1 MTVYAIVNQKGGVGK
16 TTTAVNLGAA
26 LRQIGRQVL
35 VVDLD
40 PQGNAT
46 LHCGL
51 NPEKQGKTV
60 WSALSASLR
69 MNGVGVT
76 SSEDADLIVDF
87 DIDLEPGAEI
97 KFAVSR
103 PSLAE
108 CIISAG
114 EDGFDLVP
122 SNLEL
127 SLADADLMSAINR
140 ERRLHRLLEP
150 IKDRYDFI
158 LIDCPPYLGLLTINA
173 LASADYALVPL
184 QAAYLA
190 MRGVNT
196 LFRTIALVQRDL
208 NYGLRVRGVLLTMV
222 DRRTVHSQQ
231 VVGVARSTIS
241 RKIPVFETEI
251 PQNVDLADAAAA
263 GKSVLLYAPR
273 SRGALAYQKL
283 AEELTNA

>member
-26 LRQIGRQVL
+26 LREIGRQVL

-51 NPEKQGKTV
+51 NPDKQGKTV

-69 MNGVGVT
+69 MNGVGVL
-76 SSEDADLIVDF
+76 SRGDADLTDF
-87 DIDLEPGAEI
+87 CVLEPGDE
-97 KFAVSR
+97 KLFAVSR
-103 PSLAE
+103 PSLEE

-150 IKDRYDFI
+150 IRDRYDFI

-173 LASADYALVPL
+173 LASADYAIVPL

-222 DRRTVHSQQ
+222 DHRTVHSQQ
-231 VVGVARSTIS
+231 VVDVARGTIS
-241 RKIPVFETEI
+241 RKVVVFETEI

-263 GKSVLLYAPR
+263 GKSVLLYAAR
-273 SRGALAYQKL
+273 SRGALAYRKL

>member
-26 LRQIGRQVL
+26 LREIGRQVL

-51 NPEKQGKTV
+51 NPDKQSKTV

-76 SSEDADLIVDF
+76 SREDADFIDF
-87 DIDLEPGAEI
+87 DIDLEPGGETTV
-97 KFAVSR
+97 AVISR
-103 PSLAE
+103 PSLEE

-114 EDGFDLVP
+114 EDGFALVP

-127 SLADADLMSAINR
+127 SQADADLMSAISR

-150 IKDRYDFI
+150 IRDRYDFI

-173 LASADYALVPL
+173 LATADYAIVPL
-184 QAAYLA
+184 QTAYLA
-190 MRGVNT
+190 MKGVNT

-222 DRRTVHSQQ
+222 DRRTIHSQQ
-231 VVGVARSTIS
+231 VVDVARSTIS

-273 SRGALAYQKL
+273 SRGALAYRKL

>member
-1 MTVYAIVNQKGGVGK
+1 MAVYAIVNQKGGVGK

-26 LRQIGRQVL
+26 LREIGREVL

-51 NPEKQGKTV
+51 NPDKQGKTV

-69 MNGVGVT
+69 MNGVGVI
-76 SSEDADLIVDF
+76 SGEDADLVDF
-87 DIDLEPGAEI
+87 DIDLEPGGQ
-97 KFAVSR
+97 SR
-103 PSLAE
+103 PSLE
-108 CIISAG
+108 DCILSAG

-127 SLADADLMSAINR
+127 SQADADLMSAINR
-140 ERRLHRLLEP
+140 ERRLHRLMEP
-150 IKDRYDFI
+150 IRDRYDFV

-173 LASADYALVPL
+173 LATADYALVPL

-190 MRGVNT
+190 MKGVNT

-231 VVGVARSTIS
+231 VVDVARSTIS

-273 SRGALAYQKL
+273 SRGALAYRKL

>member
-1 MTVYAIVNQKGGVGK
+1 MTVCAIVNQKGGVGK

-26 LRQIGRQVL
+26 LKEIGRQVL

-46 LHCGL
+46 LHCGF
-51 NPEKQGKTV
+51 NPDKQSKTV
-60 WSALSASLR
+60 WSAFSASLR

-76 SSEDADLIVDF
+76 SREDTDLIDF
-87 DIDLEPGAEI
+87 DIGLELGGE
-97 KFAVSR
+97 SR
-103 PSLAE
+103 PSLEE

-127 SLADADLMSAINR
+127 SQADADLMSAINR

-150 IKDRYDFI
+150 IRDRYDFI

-173 LASADYALVPL
+173 LATADYAIVPL
-184 QAAYLA
+184 QATYLA
-190 MRGVNT
+190 MKGVNT

-222 DRRTVHSQQ
+222 DHRTVHSQQ
-231 VVGVARSTIS
+231 VVDVARNTIS
-241 RKIPVFETEI
+241 QKIPVFEVEI

-273 SRGALAYQKL
+273 SRGALAYRKL

>member
-26 LRQIGRQVL
+26 LREIGRQVL

-51 NPEKQGKTV
+51 NPDKQGKTV

-69 MNGVGVT
+69 MNGVGVIGGG
-76 SSEDADLIVDF
+76 EEGADLTDLIH
-87 DIDLEPGAEI
+87 LEPSGA
-97 KFAVSR
+97 SR
-103 PSLAE
+103 PSLEE
-108 CIISAG
+108 CILSAG

-127 SLADADLMSAINR
+127 SQADADLMSAINR

-150 IKDRYDFI
+150 IRDRYDFI

-173 LASADYALVPL
+173 LAAADYAIVPL
-184 QAAYLA
+184 QATYLA
-190 MRGVNT
+190 MKGVNT

-208 NYGLRVRGVLLTMV
+208 NYGLRVGGVLLTMV

-231 VVGVARSTIS
+231 VVDVARGTIA

-273 SRGALAYQKL
+273 SRGALAYRKL

>member
-26 LRQIGRQVL
+26 LGEIGRQVL

-51 NPEKQGKTV
+51 NPEEQGKTV

-69 MNGVGVT
+69 MNGVGAI
-76 SSEDADLIVDF
+76 SREDADLTDLY
-87 DIDLEPGAEI
+87 IDLEPGTEI

-150 IKDRYDFI
+150 IRDRYDFV

-231 VVGVARSTIS
+231 VVDVARGTIS

-273 SRGALAYQKL
+273 SRGALAYRKL

>member
-26 LRQIGRQVL
+26 LREIGRQVL

-51 NPEKQGKTV
+51 NPDKQSKTI

-69 MNGVGVT
+69 MNGMGVI
-76 SSEDADLIVDF
+76 SREDADLIEL
-87 DIDLEPGAEI
+87 DIDLEPGGQ
-97 KFAVSR
+97 SR
-103 PSLAE
+103 PSLEE
-108 CIISAG
+108 CITSAG

-122 SNLEL
+122 SNLDL
-127 SLADADLMSAINR
+127 SQADADLMSAINR

-150 IKDRYDFI
+150 IRDRYDFI

-173 LASADYALVPL
+173 LATADYAIVPL

-190 MRGVNT
+190 MKGVNT

-208 NYGLRVRGVLLTMV
+208 NYGLRVQGVLLTMV
-222 DRRTVHSQQ
+222 DHRTVHSQQ
-231 VVGVARSTIS
+231 VVDVARSTIS

-263 GKSVLLYAPR
+263 GTSVLLYAPH
-273 SRGALAYQKL
+273 SRGALAYRKL

>member
-26 LRQIGRQVL
+26 LREIDRQVL

-51 NPEKQGKTV
+51 NPDRQSKTV

-76 SSEDADLIVDF
+76 SREDGDLIDLY
-87 DIDLEPGAEI
+87 IDLEPGGQ
-97 KFAVSR
+97 SR
-103 PSLAE
+103 PSLEE
-108 CIISAG
+108 CILSAG
-114 EDGFDLVP
+114 ENGFDLVP

-127 SLADADLMSAINR
+127 SQADADLMSAINR

-150 IKDRYDFI
+150 SRERYDFI

-173 LASADYALVPL
+173 LAAADCAIVPL

-190 MRGVNT
+190 MRGINT

-231 VVGVARSTIS
+231 VVDVARSIIS
-241 RKIPVFETEI
+241 RKIPVFETAI

-273 SRGALAYQKL
+273 SRGALAYRKL

>member
-26 LRQIGRQVL
+26 LRELDRQVL

-51 NPEKQGKTV
+51 NPDKQGKTI

-76 SSEDADLIVDF
+76 RREDADLLDF
-87 DIDLEPGAEI
+87 DVGLKSGGE
-97 KFAVSR
+97 SR
-103 PSLAE
+103 PSLEE

-127 SLADADLMSAINR
+127 SQADADLMSAINR
-140 ERRLHRLLEP
+140 ERRLHRLMEP
-150 IKDRYDFI
+150 IRDRYDFV
-158 LIDCPPYLGLLTINA
+158 LIDCPPYLGLLTVNA
-173 LASADYALVPL
+173 LATADYALVPL

-190 MRGVNT
+190 MKGVNT

-222 DRRTVHSQQ
+222 DRRTIHSQQ
-231 VVGVARSTIS
+231 VVDVARSTIS
-241 RKIPVFETEI
+241 RKIPVFEIEI

-273 SRGALAYQKL
+273 SRGAFAYRKL
-283 AEELTNA
+283 AEELINA

>member
-1 MTVYAIVNQKGGVGK
+1 VGK

-26 LRQIGRQVL
+26 LREIGRQVL

-51 NPEKQGKTV
+51 NPDKQSKTV
-60 WSALSASLR
+60 WSALSASLQ
-69 MNGVGVT
+69 MNGLGVT
-76 SSEDADLIVDF
+76 SREDAGLMDL
-87 DIDLEPGAEI
+87 DIDLEPGGE
-97 KFAVSR
+97 SR
-103 PSLAE
+103 PSLEE
-108 CIISAG
+108 CITSVG

-122 SNLEL
+122 SNLDL
-127 SLADADLMSAINR
+127 SQADADLMSAINR

-150 IKDRYDFI
+150 IRDRYDFI

-173 LASADYALVPL
+173 LATADYAIVPL

-190 MRGVNT
+190 MKGVNT

-231 VVGVARSTIS
+231 VVDVARSTIS
-241 RKIPVFETEI
+241 RKIPVFEAEI

-263 GKSVLLYAPR
+263 GTSVLLYAPR
-273 SRGALAYQKL
+273 SRGARAYRKL
-283 AEELTNA
+283 AEELTNV

>member
-26 LRQIGRQVL
+26 LREMGRQVL

-51 NPEKQGKTV
+51 NPDKQSKTI

-69 MNGVGVT
+69 MNGMGVI
-76 SSEDADLIVDF
+76 SREDADLIEL
-87 DIDLEPGAEI
+87 DIDLEPGGQ
-97 KFAVSR
+97 SR
-103 PSLAE
+103 PSLEE
-108 CIISAG
+108 CITSAG

-122 SNLEL
+122 SNLDL
-127 SLADADLMSAINR
+127 SQADADLMSAINR

-150 IKDRYDFI
+150 IRDRYDFI

-173 LASADYALVPL
+173 LATADYAIVPL

-190 MRGVNT
+190 MKGVNT

-222 DRRTVHSQQ
+222 DYRTVHSQQ
-231 VVGVARSTIS
+231 VVDVARSTIS

-263 GKSVLLYAPR
+263 GTSVLLYAPH
-273 SRGALAYQKL
+273 SRGALAYRKL

>member
-26 LRQIGRQVL
+26 LREIGRQVL

-51 NPEKQGKTV
+51 NPDRQSKTV

-69 MNGVGVT
+69 MNGVGAI
-76 SSEDADLIVDF
+76 SREDGDLIDLY
-87 DIDLEPGAEI
+87 IDLEPGGE
-97 KFAVSR
+97 SR
-103 PSLAE
+103 PSLEE
-108 CIISAG
+108 CILSAG

-127 SLADADLMSAINR
+127 SQADADLMSAINR

-150 IKDRYDFI
+150 VRDRYDFI
-158 LIDCPPYLGLLTINA
+158 MIDCPPYLGLLTINA
-173 LASADYALVPL
+173 LATADYALVPL

-222 DRRTVHSQQ
+222 DHRTVHSQQ
-231 VVGVARSTIS
+231 VVDVARSTIS
-241 RKIPVFETEI
+241 RKILVFETEI

>member
-26 LRQIGRQVL
+26 LREIGRQVL

-51 NPEKQGKTV
+51 NPDKQSKTI

-69 MNGVGVT
+69 MNGMGVI
-76 SSEDADLIVDF
+76 SREDADLIEL
-87 DIDLEPGAEI
+87 DIDLEPGGQ
-97 KFAVSR
+97 SR
-103 PSLAE
+103 PSLEE
-108 CIISAG
+108 CITSAG

-122 SNLEL
+122 SNLDL
-127 SLADADLMSAINR
+127 SQADADLMSAINR
-140 ERRLHRLLEP
+140 ERRLHRLLES
-150 IKDRYDFI
+150 IRDRYDFI

-173 LASADYALVPL
+173 LATADYAIVPL

-190 MRGVNT
+190 MKGVNT

-222 DRRTVHSQQ
+222 DHRTVHSQQ
-231 VVGVARSTIS
+231 VVDVARSTIS

-263 GKSVLLYAPR
+263 GTSVLLYAPH
-273 SRGALAYQKL
+273 SRGALAYRKL

>member
-26 LRQIGRQVL
+26 LGEIGRQVL

-51 NPEKQGKTV
+51 NPEEQGKTV

-69 MNGVGVT
+69 MNGVGAI
-76 SSEDADLIVDF
+76 SREDADLTDLY
-87 DIDLEPGAEI
+87 IDLEPGAEI

-150 IKDRYDFI
+150 IRDRYDFV

-173 LASADYALVPL
+173 LATADYALVPL

-231 VVGVARSTIS
+231 VVDVARSIIS

-273 SRGALAYQKL
+273 SRGALAYRKL

>member
-1 MTVYAIVNQKGGVGK
+1 MAVYAIVNQKGGVGK

-26 LRQIGRQVL
+26 LREIGREIL

-51 NPEKQGKTV
+51 NPDKQGKTV

-69 MNGVGVT
+69 MNGVGVV
-76 SSEDADLIVDF
+76 SGEDADLIDF
-87 DIDLEPGAEI
+87 DIDLERGGE
-97 KFAVSR
+97 SR
-103 PSLAE
+103 PSLEE

-127 SLADADLMSAINR
+127 SQADADLMSAINR

-150 IKDRYDFI
+150 IRDRYNFI

-173 LASADYALVPL
+173 LATADYAIVPL
-184 QAAYLA
+184 QATYLA
-190 MRGVNT
+190 MKGVNT

-231 VVGVARSTIS
+231 VVNVARTTIS
-241 RKIPVFETEI
+241 QKIPVFETEI

-263 GKSVLLYAPR
+263 GRSVLLYAPR
-273 SRGALAYQKL
+273 SRGALAYRKL

>member
-26 LRQIGRQVL
+26 LREMGRQVL

-51 NPEKQGKTV
+51 NPDKQGKTV

-76 SSEDADLIVDF
+76 GREDADLIDF
-87 DIDLEPGAEI
+87 DIDLKSGGE
-97 KFAVSR
+97 SR
-103 PSLAE
+103 PSLEE

-127 SLADADLMSAINR
+127 SQADADLMSAINR

-150 IKDRYDFI
+150 IRDRYEFI
-158 LIDCPPYLGLLTINA
+158 FIDCPPYLGLLTINA
-173 LASADYALVPL
+173 LATADYALVPL

-190 MRGVNT
+190 MKGVNT

-231 VVGVARSTIS
+231 VVNVARSTIS

-273 SRGALAYQKL
+273 SRGALAYRKL

>member
-26 LRQIGRQVL
+26 LREMGRQVL

-51 NPEKQGKTV
+51 NPDKQSKTI

-69 MNGVGVT
+69 MNGMGVI
-76 SSEDADLIVDF
+76 SREDADLIEL
-87 DIDLEPGAEI
+87 DIDLEPGGR
-97 KFAVSR
+97 SR
-103 PSLAE
+103 PSLEE
-108 CIISAG
+108 CITLAG

-122 SNLEL
+122 SNLDL
-127 SLADADLMSAINR
+127 SQADADLMSAINR

-150 IKDRYDFI
+150 IRDRYDFI

-173 LASADYALVPL
+173 LATADCAIVPL

-190 MRGVNT
+190 MKGVNT

-222 DRRTVHSQQ
+222 DHRTVHSQQ
-231 VVGVARSTIS
+231 VVDVARSTIS

-263 GKSVLLYAPR
+263 GTSVLLYAPH
-273 SRGALAYQKL
+273 SRGALAYRKL

>member
-26 LRQIGRQVL
+26 LREIGRQVL

-51 NPEKQGKTV
+51 NPDKQGKTV

-69 MNGVGVT
+69 MNGVGVIGGG
-76 SSEDADLIVDF
+76 EEGADLTDLY
-87 DIDLEPGAEI
+87 IDLEPSGA
-97 KFAVSR
+97 SR
-103 PSLAE
+103 PSLEE
-108 CIISAG
+108 CILSAG

-127 SLADADLMSAINR
+127 SQADADLMSAINR

-150 IKDRYDFI
+150 IRDRYDFI

-173 LASADYALVPL
+173 LAAADYAIVPL
-184 QAAYLA
+184 QATYLA
-190 MRGVNT
+190 MKGVNT

-208 NYGLRVRGVLLTMV
+208 NYGLRVRGVLLAMV

-231 VVGVARSTIS
+231 VVDVARGTIA
-241 RKIPVFETEI
+241 RKIPVFEIEI

-273 SRGALAYQKL
+273 SRGALAYRKL

>member
-26 LRQIGRQVL
+26 LKEIGKRVL

-51 NPEKQGKTV
+51 NPDKQSKTV

-69 MNGVGVT
+69 MNGAEVT
-76 SSEDADLIVDF
+76 SREDADLIDF
-87 DIDLEPGAEI
+87 AIDLEPVGE
-97 KFAVSR
+97 SR
-103 PSLAE
+103 PSLEE
-108 CIISAG
+108 CILSAG

-127 SLADADLMSAINR
+127 SQADADLMSAINR

-150 IKDRYDFI
+150 LRDRYDFI

-173 LASADYALVPL
+173 LATADYAIVPL

-190 MRGVNT
+190 MKGVNT

-222 DRRTVHSQQ
+222 DSRTVHSQQ
-231 VVGVARSTIS
+231 VVDVARRTIS
-241 RKIPVFETEI
+241 RKISVFEIEI

-273 SRGALAYQKL
+273 SRGALAYRKL

>member
-26 LRQIGRQVL
+26 LREMGRQVL

-51 NPEKQGKTV
+51 NPDKQSKTI

-69 MNGVGVT
+69 MNGMGVI
-76 SSEDADLIVDF
+76 SREDADLIEL
-87 DIDLEPGAEI
+87 DIDLEPSGQ
-97 KFAVSR
+97 SR
-103 PSLAE
+103 PSLEE
-108 CIISAG
+108 CITSAG

-122 SNLEL
+122 SNLDL
-127 SLADADLMSAINR
+127 SQADADLMSAINR
-140 ERRLHRLLEP
+140 ERRLHRLLEA
-150 IKDRYDFI
+150 IRDRYDFI

-173 LASADYALVPL
+173 LATADYAIVPL

-190 MRGVNT
+190 MKGVNT

-222 DRRTVHSQQ
+222 DHRTVHSQQ
-231 VVGVARSTIS
+231 VVDVARSTIS
-241 RKIPVFETEI
+241 RKIPVFEIEI

-263 GKSVLLYAPR
+263 GTSVLLYAPH
-273 SRGALAYQKL
+273 SRGALAYRKL

>member
-26 LRQIGRQVL
+26 LREIGRQVL

-51 NPEKQGKTV
+51 NPDKQSKTV

-69 MNGVGVT
+69 MNGVGVIGG
-76 SSEDADLIVDF
+76 EDADLADLY
-87 DIDLEPGAEI
+87 IDLEPSGA
-97 KFAVSR
+97 SR
-103 PSLAE
+103 PSLEE
-108 CIISAG
+108 CILSAG

-127 SLADADLMSAINR
+127 SQADADLMSSINR

-150 IKDRYDFI
+150 IRDRYDFI

-173 LASADYALVPL
+173 LATADYAIVPL
-184 QAAYLA
+184 QASYLA
-190 MRGVNT
+190 MKGVNT

-222 DRRTVHSQQ
+222 DLRTVHSQQ
-231 VVGVARSTIS
+231 VVDVARSTIA

-273 SRGALAYQKL
+273 SRGALAYRKL

>member
-1 MTVYAIVNQKGGVGK
+1 
-16 TTTAVNLGAA
+16 
-26 LRQIGRQVL
+26 
-35 VVDLD
+35 
-40 PQGNAT
+40 
-46 LHCGL
+46 
-51 NPEKQGKTV
+51 
-60 WSALSASLR
+60 
-69 MNGVGVT
+69 
-76 SSEDADLIVDF
+76 
-87 DIDLEPGAEI
+87 LE
-97 KFAVSR
+97 
-103 PSLAE
+103 E

-150 IKDRYDFI
+150 IRDRYDFI

-173 LASADYALVPL
+173 LATADYAIVPL
-184 QAAYLA
+184 QTAYLA
-190 MRGVNT
+190 MKGVNT

-231 VVGVARSTIS
+231 VVDVARSTIS

-273 SRGALAYQKL
+273 SRGALAYRKL

>member
-1 MTVYAIVNQKGGVGK
+1 MWGEKMTVYAIVNQKGGVGK
-16 TTTAVNLGAA
+16 TTTAINLGAA
-26 LRQIGRQVL
+26 LREIGNRVL
-35 VVDLD
+35 VIDLD

-46 LHCGL
+46 LHCGF
-51 NPEKQGKTV
+51 NPDKQSETI
-60 WSALSASLR
+60 WSAFSASLR
-69 MNGVGVT
+69 MDGMGVA
-76 SSEDADLIVDF
+76 SRKDADLIDF
-87 DIDLEPGAEI
+87 DIDLELGSE
-97 KFAVSR
+97 SR
-103 PSLAE
+103 PSLEE

-127 SLADADLMSAINR
+127 SQADADLMSAINR
-140 ERRLHRLLEP
+140 ERRLDRLIEP
-150 IKDRYDFI
+150 IRDRYDFI
-158 LIDCPPYLGLLTINA
+158 LLDCPPYLGLLTINA
-173 LASADYALVPL
+173 LAAADYVIVPL

-190 MRGVNT
+190 MKGVNT

-222 DRRTVHSQQ
+222 DQRTIHSRQ
-231 VVGVARSTIS
+231 VVDVARSTIG

-251 PQNVDLADAAAA
+251 PQNVDLADATAA

-273 SRGALAYQKL
+273 SRGALAYRKL

>member
-26 LRQIGRQVL
+26 LREIGRQVL

-51 NPEKQGKTV
+51 NPDKQGKTV

-69 MNGVGVT
+69 MNGVGAIGR
-76 SSEDADLIVDF
+76 EDTDLIDF
-87 DIDLEPGAEI
+87 DIDLEPGGQ
-97 KFAVSR
+97 SR
-103 PSLAE
+103 PSLEE
-108 CIISAG
+108 CILSVG

-127 SLADADLMSAINR
+127 SQADADLMSAINR
-140 ERRLHRLLEP
+140 ERRLHRVLEP
-150 IKDRYDFI
+150 IRDRYDFI

-173 LASADYALVPL
+173 LATADYVLVPL

-208 NYGLRVRGVLLTMV
+208 NYGLRVGGVLLTMV
-222 DRRTVHSQQ
+222 DRRTIHSQQ
-231 VVGVARSTIS
+231 VVDVARSTMS

-251 PQNVDLADAAAA
+251 PQNVDLADATAA

-273 SRGALAYQKL
+273 SRGALAYRKL

>member
-26 LRQIGRQVL
+26 LREMGRQVL

-51 NPEKQGKTV
+51 NPDKQGKTV

-76 SSEDADLIVDF
+76 GREDADLIDF
-87 DIDLEPGAEI
+87 DIDLEPSGE
-97 KFAVSR
+97 SR
-103 PSLAE
+103 PSLEE

-127 SLADADLMSAINR
+127 SQADADLMSAINR

-150 IKDRYDFI
+150 IRDRYEFI
-158 LIDCPPYLGLLTINA
+158 FIDCPPYLGLLTINA
-173 LASADYALVPL
+173 LATADYALVPL

-190 MRGVNT
+190 MKGVNT
-196 LFRTIALVQRDL
+196 LFRTVALVQRDL

-231 VVGVARSTIS
+231 VVNVARSTIS

-263 GKSVLLYAPR
+263 GKSVLLYASR
-273 SRGALAYQKL
+273 SRGALAYRKL

>member
-26 LRQIGRQVL
+26 LREIGRQVL

-51 NPEKQGKTV
+51 NPDKQSNTI

-69 MNGVGVT
+69 MNGMGVI
-76 SSEDADLIVDF
+76 SREDADLIEL
-87 DIDLEPGAEI
+87 DIDLEPGGQ
-97 KFAVSR
+97 SR
-103 PSLAE
+103 PSLEE
-108 CIISAG
+108 CITSAG

-122 SNLEL
+122 SNLDL
-127 SLADADLMSAINR
+127 SQADADLMSAINR

-150 IKDRYDFI
+150 VRDRYDFI

-173 LASADYALVPL
+173 LATADYAIVPL

-190 MRGVNT
+190 MKGVNT

-222 DRRTVHSQQ
+222 DHRTVHSQQ
-231 VVGVARSTIS
+231 VVDVARSTIS

-263 GKSVLLYAPR
+263 GTSVLLYAPH
-273 SRGALAYQKL
+273 SRGALAYRKL

>member
-1 MTVYAIVNQKGGVGK
+1 
-16 TTTAVNLGAA
+16 
-26 LRQIGRQVL
+26 VL
-35 VVDLD
+35 VIDLD

-46 LHCGL
+46 LHCGF
-51 NPEKQGKTV
+51 NPDKQSETI
-60 WSALSASLR
+60 WSAFSASLR
-69 MNGVGVT
+69 MDGMGVA
-76 SSEDADLIVDF
+76 SRKDADLIDF
-87 DIDLEPGAEI
+87 DIDLELGSE
-97 KFAVSR
+97 SR
-103 PSLAE
+103 PSLEE

-127 SLADADLMSAINR
+127 SQADADLMSAINR
-140 ERRLHRLLEP
+140 ERRLDRLIEP
-150 IKDRYDFI
+150 IRDRYDFI
-158 LIDCPPYLGLLTINA
+158 LLDCPPYLGLLTINA
-173 LASADYALVPL
+173 LAAADYVIVPL

-190 MRGVNT
+190 MKGVNT

-231 VVGVARSTIS
+231 VAEVARSTIG

-251 PQNVDLADAAAA
+251 PQNVDLADATAA

-273 SRGALAYQKL
+273 SRGALAYRKL

>member
-26 LRQIGRQVL
+26 LREIGKKVL

-51 NPEKQGKTV
+51 NPDKQDKTV

-69 MNGVGVT
+69 MNGMRMRGG
-76 SSEDADLIVDF
+76 EDADLIGL
-87 DIDLEPGAEI
+87 DIDLEPGGESQPPL
-97 KFAVSR
+97 V
-103 PSLAE
+103 E

-127 SLADADLMSAINR
+127 SQADADLMSAINR
-140 ERRLHRLLEP
+140 ERRLHRLLAP
-150 IKDRYDFI
+150 IGDRYDFV
-158 LIDCPPYLGLLTINA
+158 LIDCPPYLGLLTVNA
-173 LASADYALVPL
+173 LATADYALVPL

-190 MRGVNT
+190 MKGVNT

-231 VVGVARSTIS
+231 VVDVARSTIS

-263 GKSVLLYAPR
+263 GKSVLLYASR
-273 SRGALAYQKL
+273 SRGALAYRKL

>member
-26 LRQIGRQVL
+26 LREIGRQVL

-51 NPEKQGKTV
+51 NPDKQSKTV
-60 WSALSASLR
+60 WSALSASLQI
-69 MNGVGVT
+69 NGVRLT
-76 SSEDADLIVDF
+76 SGEDADLVDF
-87 DIDLEPGAEI
+87 DIDLESGGGN
-97 KFAVSR
+97 R
-103 PSLAE
+103 PSLEE

-127 SLADADLMSAINR
+127 SQADADLMSAINR

-150 IKDRYDFI
+150 IRDRYDSI

-173 LASADYALVPL
+173 LATADYAIVPL

-190 MRGVNT
+190 MKGVNT

-231 VVGVARSTIS
+231 VVDVARSTIS

-263 GKSVLLYAPR
+263 GKSVLLYAPH
-273 SRGALAYQKL
+273 SRGALAYRKL

>member
-26 LRQIGRQVL
+26 LGEIGRQVL

-51 NPEKQGKTV
+51 NPEEQGKTV

-69 MNGVGVT
+69 MNGVGAI
-76 SSEDADLIVDF
+76 SREDADLTDLY
-87 DIDLEPGAEI
+87 IDLEPGTEI

-108 CIISAG
+108 CIIPAG

-127 SLADADLMSAINR
+127 SPADADLMSAINR

-150 IKDRYDFI
+150 IRDRYDFV

-208 NYGLRVRGVLLTMV
+208 NYGLRVRGVLLTML

-231 VVGVARSTIS
+231 VANVVRSTIS

-263 GKSVLLYAPR
+263 GKSVLLYASR
-273 SRGALAYQKL
+273 SRGASAYRKL
-283 AEELTNA
+283 AKELTDA

>member
-26 LRQIGRQVL
+26 LREIGRQVL

-51 NPEKQGKTV
+51 NPDKQGKTI

-69 MNGVGVT
+69 MNGVGVIGG
-76 SSEDADLIVDF
+76 EDADLTDLY
-87 DIDLEPGAEI
+87 IDLEPSGA
-97 KFAVSR
+97 SR
-103 PSLAE
+103 PSLEE

-127 SLADADLMSAINR
+127 SQADADLMSAINR
-140 ERRLHRLLEP
+140 ERRLRRLLEP
-150 IKDRYDFI
+150 IRDRYDFI

-173 LASADYALVPL
+173 LAAADYAIVPL

-190 MRGVNT
+190 MKGVNT

-231 VVGVARSTIS
+231 VVDVARNTIG

-263 GKSVLLYAPR
+263 GKSVLLYSPR
-273 SRGALAYQKL
+273 SRGALAYRKL

>member
-51 NPEKQGKTV
+51 NPDRQSKTV

-69 MNGVGVT
+69 MNGVGAI
-76 SSEDADLIVDF
+76 SREDGDLIDLY
-87 DIDLEPGAEI
+87 IDLEPGGE
-97 KFAVSR
+97 SR
-103 PSLAE
+103 PSLEE
-108 CIISAG
+108 CILSAG

-127 SLADADLMSAINR
+127 SQADADLMSAINR

-150 IKDRYDFI
+150 VRNRYDFI
-158 LIDCPPYLGLLTINA
+158 MIDCPPYLGLLTINA
-173 LASADYALVPL
+173 LATADYALVPL

-222 DRRTVHSQQ
+222 DHRTVHSQQ
-231 VVGVARSTIS
+231 VVDVARSTIS
-241 RKIPVFETEI
+241 RKILVFETEI

-273 SRGALAYQKL
+273 SRGALAYRKL
-283 AEELTNA
+283 AEELTSA

>member
-26 LRQIGRQVL
+26 LREIGRQVL

-51 NPEKQGKTV
+51 NPDRQSKTV

-69 MNGVGVT
+69 MNGVGAI
-76 SSEDADLIVDF
+76 SREDGDLIDLY
-87 DIDLEPGAEI
+87 IDLEPGGE
-97 KFAVSR
+97 SR
-103 PSLAE
+103 PSLEE
-108 CIISAG
+108 CILSAG

-127 SLADADLMSAINR
+127 SQADADLMSAINR

-150 IKDRYDFI
+150 VRDRYDFI
-158 LIDCPPYLGLLTINA
+158 MIDCPPYLGLLTINA
-173 LASADYALVPL
+173 LTTADYALVPL

-222 DRRTVHSQQ
+222 DHRTVHSQQ
-231 VVGVARSTIS
+231 VVDVARSTIS
-241 RKIPVFETEI
+241 RKILVFETEI

-273 SRGALAYQKL
+273 SRGALAYRKL
-283 AEELTNA
+283 AEELTSA

>member
-26 LRQIGRQVL
+26 LREAGQQVL

-51 NPEKQGKTV
+51 NPDRQSKTV

-69 MNGVGVT
+69 MNGVGMAGGEGAELVFGV
-76 SSEDADLIVDF
+76 E
-87 DIDLEPGAEI
+87 LEPSGE
-97 KFAVSR
+97 SR
-103 PSLAE
+103 PSLEE

-122 SNLEL
+122 ANLEL
-127 SLADADLMSAINR
+127 SQADADLMSAINR

-150 IKDRYDFI
+150 IRDRYDFI

-173 LASADYALVPL
+173 LATADYAIVPL

-190 MRGVNT
+190 MKGVNT

-231 VVGVARSTIS
+231 VASVARSTIS

-263 GKSVLLYAPR
+263 GKSVLLYAPH
-273 SRGALAYQKL
+273 SRGALAYRKL
-283 AEELTNA
+283 AEELINA

>member
-26 LRQIGRQVL
+26 LKEIGRNVL

-51 NPEKQGKTV
+51 NPDRQSKTV

-69 MNGVGVT
+69 MDGVGL
-76 SSEDADLIVDF
+76 SDREEANLLEW
-87 DIDLEPGAEI
+87 DIDLEPGSE
-97 KFAVSR
+97 SR
-103 PSLAE
+103 PSLEE
-108 CIISAG
+108 CIIAAG
-114 EDGFDLVP
+114 ENGFDLVP

-127 SLADADLMSAINR
+127 SQADADLMSAINR

-150 IKDRYDFI
+150 IRDRYDFI

-173 LASADYALVPL
+173 LATADYAIVPL

-190 MRGVNT
+190 MKGVNT

-231 VVGVARSTIS
+231 VVDVARNTIS

-263 GKSVLLYAPR
+263 GKSVLLYAPH
-273 SRGALAYQKL
+273 SRGAAAYRKL
-283 AEELTNA
+283 AEELTHA

>member
-26 LRQIGRQVL
+26 LREIGRQVL

-51 NPEKQGKTV
+51 NPDKQSKTI

-69 MNGVGVT
+69 MNGMGVI
-76 SSEDADLIVDF
+76 SREDADLIEL
-87 DIDLEPGAEI
+87 DIDLEPGGQ
-97 KFAVSR
+97 SR
-103 PSLAE
+103 PSLEE
-108 CIISAG
+108 CITSAG

-122 SNLEL
+122 SNLDL
-127 SLADADLMSAINR
+127 SQADADLMSAINR

-150 IKDRYDFI
+150 VRDRYDFI

-173 LASADYALVPL
+173 LATADYAIVPL

-190 MRGVNT
+190 MKGVNT

-222 DRRTVHSQQ
+222 DHRTVHSQQ
-231 VVGVARSTIS
+231 VVDVARSTIS

-263 GKSVLLYAPR
+263 GTSVLLYAPH
-273 SRGALAYQKL
+273 SRGALAYRKL